1 MLLTLL
7 LVPLGAIFYLRTIQ
21 GRAKLASEW
30 GAPGMAQN
38 QAGRSLTTRRH
49 IPVSLFFFGLTLLF
63 FGLARPAM
71 TVQLP
76 RVAGTVIL
84 AMDVSSSMAADD
96 LEPTRM
102 EAAKKAARTFVE
114 NQPATI
120 QVGLVAFGSGGLV
133 IQQPAS
139 DRVDIL
145 AAIDRLAPQGGTSL
159 GQGIFNS
166 LNAIAGEALAID
178 VSALENGTSQV
189 QIGDYPS
196 AVIVLLTDGE
206 NTESP
211 DPLEVAQL
219 AAEANV
225 RIYPVGIGSPD
236 GAVLQIDGFNI
247 LTQLD
252 ETTLQQI
259 AALTNGTYF
268 LAEDEESLEEIYKDI
283 DLRLSVEGESMEVTS
298 IFAGLS
304 TLLFL
309 AGGFLSLGWF
319 GRMP

>member
-1 MLLTLL
+1 M
-7 LVPLGAIFYLRTIQ
+7 
-21 GRAKLASEW
+21 ASEW
-30 GAPGMAQN
+30 GALGMAQN
-38 QAGRSLTTRRH
+38 QAGRRPTTRRH
-49 IPVSLFFFGLTLLF
+49 IPASLFLLGLTLLF

-76 RVAGTVIL
+76 RAAGTVIL

-102 EAAKKAARTFVE
+102 EAAKEAARSFVE
-114 NQPATI
+114 NQPPTI

-133 IQQPAS
+133 IQQPSS

-166 LNAIAGEALAID
+166 LNAIAGEPLAID
-178 VSALENGTSQV
+178 VSALEDGTGQV

-206 NTESP
+206 NTKSP

-247 LTQLD
+247 LTQLN
-252 ETTLQQI
+252 ETSLQQI
-259 AALTNGTYF
+259 AALTNGTYY
-268 LAEDEESLEEIYKDI
+268 LAEDEGSLQEIYKNI
-283 DLRLSVEGESMEVTS
+283 DLRLSIQGESIEVTS

-309 AGGFLSLGWF
+309 IGGFLSLGWF

>member
-1 MLLTLL
+1 
-7 LVPLGAIFYLRTIQ
+7 
-21 GRAKLASEW
+21 
-30 GAPGMAQN
+30 
-38 QAGRSLTTRRH
+38 
-49 IPVSLFFFGLTLLF
+49 
-63 FGLARPAM
+63 
-71 TVQLP
+71 
-76 RVAGTVIL
+76 
-84 AMDVSSSMAADD
+84 
-96 LEPTRM
+96 M
-102 EAAKKAARTFVE
+102 EAAKNAARRFVE
-114 NQPATI
+114 NQPAAI

-133 IQQPAS
+133 IQQPSS
-139 DRVDIL
+139 DRADIL

-178 VSALENGTSQV
+178 VSALEAGTDQV
-189 QIGDYPS
+189 EIGDYPS

-236 GAVLQIDGFNI
+236 GAVIQIDGFNI

-252 ETTLQQI
+252 ETSLQQI
-259 AALTNGTYF
+259 AALTNGAYF
-268 LAEDEESLEEIYKDI
+268 LAEDEESLEEIYKNI
-283 DLRLSVEGESMEVTS
+283 DLRLTVQGESTEVTS

-309 AGGFLSLGWF
+309 TGGFLSLGWF